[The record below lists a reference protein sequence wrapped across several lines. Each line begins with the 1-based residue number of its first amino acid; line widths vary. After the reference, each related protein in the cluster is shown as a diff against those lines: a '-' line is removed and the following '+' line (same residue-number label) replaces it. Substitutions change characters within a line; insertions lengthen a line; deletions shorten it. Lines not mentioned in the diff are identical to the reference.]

1 MLAQLLGRGRSR
13 FHFVSETLIVPTE
26 TFKVET
32 PQKAT
37 AISHF
42 FALPCVF
49 LNLQSFTRRKDS
61 AW

>member
-1 MLAQLLGRGRSR
+1 MLMLAQLLGRGRSR

-37 AISHF
+37 AINHF
-42 FALPCVF
+42 FALPSVF
-49 LNLQSFTRRKDS
+49 LNLQ
-61 AW
+61 